1 MDILILDNGDKTD
14 DRYTVIFGNREVY
27 TMTADPL
34 SPAGL
39 RYLCDAVDL
48 DRNEAGKPIAF
59 ETLPEEHMKTIQGN
73 GGPLVPEEGGMMIS
87 KEVNADESMARKTLS
102 LGRHL

>member
-1 MDILILDNGDKTD
+1 MDIVILDNGGETN

-27 TMTADPL
+27 TMTADPP
-34 SPAGL
+34 SREGL

-59 ETLPEEHMKTIQGN
+59 ETLPEELMKTIQRN
-73 GGPLVPEEGGMMIS
+73 GSPWF
-87 KEVNADESMARKTLS
+87 RKKAA
-102 LGRHL
+102 